1 MIGMVHVGWLFGA
14 AQLAPA
20 APVIS
25 IAPGPEP
32 HELTVSVVGDSGVTS
47 VVQYKGTDDIDWQA
61 GGEVVGSGDIVLTE
75 LDNEV
80 PWNISVYAVN
90 GAQFNSVPG
99 VSKIGTLRLGGIV

>member
-1 MIGMVHVGWLFGA
+1 MASVGWLWGMA
-14 AQLAPA
+14 NLAPA

-25 IAPGPEP
+25 IAPGPEA

-61 GGEVVGSGDIVLTE
+61 GGEVVGSGDIVLTD

-80 PWNISVYAVN
+80 PWNISVYGVN
-90 GAQFNSVPG
+90 GAQFVSVPAI
-99 VSKIGTLRLGGIV
+99 SKIGTLRYGGIV